1 MSACRLLW
9 TCSLLSC
16 VGAFLPLASVV
27 AASADVPADPK
38 HPAVCMVVRTYWGHG
53 GDGALQRRQGL
64 RRLLTSLQQQSNPK

>member
-1 MSACRLLW
+1 MLARHLLW

-16 VGAFLPLASVV
+16 AAAVLALAS
-27 AASADVPADPK
+27 AAGASADVPANPE